1 VRKFLI
7 YFLVLT
13 FLAASI
19 LTGCG
24 NNGSNSSTAQSKSN
38 STKQVLHLNLGD
50 EPPMLDPAK
59 STDGVSFQILNA
71 VLEGLVRLG
80 DDQKPKEGSGLAKSW
95 EVSNDGLTYIFH
107 LKDNIKWSDGNPI
120 TAYDFEYSWKRAL
133 DPKTASQYAYI
144 MYPIKNAEAYNS
156 GKASAD
162 SVGVKA
168 LDDKTLKVELHEP
181 TPYFLSLTSFIT
193 YLPLEKSFVEKE
205 GDKLASSPSD
215 LVYSGP
221 FVLKT
226 WNHEQ
231 NIVLVKNDNYWDKNN
246 VKLSEI
252 DFDMV
257 KDLNTVAQ
265 GYDSGQY
272 DEINIS
278 GDFVPKY
285 KDQVKVHPNGFT
297 YFLGFNTLNPVFKNA
312 NIRKAFTISIDRKS
326 FTENV
331 LKDGSIPAYAF
342 VPNGITGL
350 NGDFRKEAG
359 EALFKEDVNEAKSL
373 LKKGMEEL
381 NITKLPKITLL
392 ADDTDVAKKEAQAIQ
407 QFWKNNLGVDVTI
420 QNVSYK
426 IRLQM
431 FSKQQ
436 YDVCLTRWGA
446 DYNDPMTFLDL
457 WTTDAGNNNVKY
469 SNPKYDELIKEAKA
483 TNDNAVRMEKM
494 KEAEKILM
502 DDMPVGP
509 LFYSATAYVQRDY
522 VKGWVRHSVGV
533 DSDWKWTYIENH

>member
-1 VRKFLI
+1 
-7 YFLVLT
+7 
-13 FLAASI
+13 
-19 LTGCG
+19 
-24 NNGSNSSTAQSKSN
+24 
-38 STKQVLHLNLGD
+38 
-50 EPPMLDPAK
+50 
-59 STDGVSFQILNA
+59 
-71 VLEGLVRLG
+71 
-80 DDQKPKEGSGLAKSW
+80 
-95 EVSNDGLTYIFH
+95 
-107 LKDNIKWSDGNPI
+107 
-120 TAYDFEYSWKRAL
+120 
-133 DPKTASQYAYI
+133 
-144 MYPIKNAEAYNS
+144 
-156 GKASAD
+156 
-162 SVGVKA
+162 
-168 LDDKTLKVELHEP
+168 
-181 TPYFLSLTSFIT
+181 
-193 YLPLEKSFVEKE
+193 VEKE

-246 VKLSEI
+246 VKLNEI

-278 GDFVPKY
+278 GDYVPKY

-297 YFLGFNTLNPVFKNA
+297 YFLGFNTLNPIFKNA

-342 VPNGITGL
+342 VPNGIAGL

-407 QFWKNNLGVDVTI
+407 QFWKNNLGVDVVI

-469 SNPKYDELIKEAKA
+469 SNPKYDELIKRQNQQMIMLYAW
-483 TNDNAVRMEKM
+483 R
-494 KEAEKILM
+494 
-502 DDMPVGP
+502 
-509 LFYSATAYVQRDY
+509 R
-522 VKGWVRHSVGV
+522 
-533 DSDWKWTYIENH
+533 